1 MQRRSGGGPVKAVV
15 LKSFSR
21 ILHLAQ
27 GRNVVELTGAGPSGG
42 DRCGRQSVA
51 AVDGCS
57 VD

>member
-1 MQRRSGGGPVKAVV
+1 MQRRSGGGSVKAVV
-15 LKSFSR
+15 LKSFSG

-27 GRNVVELTGAGPSGG
+27 GDVVESTGAGPSGG